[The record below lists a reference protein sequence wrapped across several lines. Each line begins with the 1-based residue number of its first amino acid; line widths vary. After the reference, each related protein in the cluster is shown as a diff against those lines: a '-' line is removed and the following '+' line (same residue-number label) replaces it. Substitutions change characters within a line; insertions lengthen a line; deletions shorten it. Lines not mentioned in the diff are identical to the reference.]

1 MVVRVGLK
9 GSERAVKTSA
19 VVSGG
24 FEAEIEVISS
34 EGRILDR
41 CPKLMDLEIEES
53 RYWGIIGF
61 FRVRT

>member
-9 GSERAVKTSA
+9 GSERTVKTSA

-24 FEAEIEVISS
+24 FEAEIEVISG

-53 RYWGIIGF
+53 RYWG
-61 FRVRT
+61 